1 VGAASISSH
10 ALSFI
15 AQQPGTM
22 MPARARPTSPHVRI
36 YRWQIGN
43 SLSILHRVTGVVL
56 ALGLLALCYWLTSLA
71 AGEQSY
77 AAAAA
82 VFSSPVGLVGLA
94 GWTFAFLYH
103 LLNGVRH
110 LFWDVGYGFERTQR
124 HASGWLVVLG
134 SIALT
139 AGVWILVWSHRT

>member
-1 VGAASISSH
+1 
-10 ALSFI
+10 
-15 AQQPGTM
+15 

-77 AAAAA
+77 ATAVA
-82 VFSSPVGLVGLA
+82 VFSSPVGLAGLA

>member
-1 VGAASISSH
+1 
-10 ALSFI
+10 
-15 AQQPGTM
+15 

-77 AAAAA
+77 AAAVA
-82 VFSSPVGLVGLA
+82 VFSSPVGLAGLA

-134 SIALT
+134 SIAST
-139 AGVWILVWSHRT
+139 AGVWILVWSHHA

>member
-1 VGAASISSH
+1 
-10 ALSFI
+10 
-15 AQQPGTM
+15 

-77 AAAAA
+77 AAAVA
-82 VFSSPVGLVGLA
+82 VFSSPVGLAGLA

>member
-1 VGAASISSH
+1 
-10 ALSFI
+10 
-15 AQQPGTM
+15 
-22 MPARARPTSPHVRI
+22 MPARARPLSPHVGI

-43 SLSILHRVTGVVL
+43 SLSILHRATGIVL

-77 AAAAA
+77 AAAVA
-82 VFSSPVGLVGLA
+82 VFSSPVGLAGLA

-139 AGVWILVWSHRT
+139 AGVWILVWSHHA